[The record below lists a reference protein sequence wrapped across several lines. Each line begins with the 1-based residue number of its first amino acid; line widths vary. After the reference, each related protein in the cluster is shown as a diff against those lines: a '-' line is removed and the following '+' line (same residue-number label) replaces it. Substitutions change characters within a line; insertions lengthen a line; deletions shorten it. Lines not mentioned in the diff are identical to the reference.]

1 VASVGEPRLISE
13 VEIDACRTLFN
24 LSALAV
30 ENAQLFESARR
41 RSDKLAALNAL
52 GRQVNQTLSLDEV
65 VTEAIREM
73 VEMVQTDMAFLFL
86 REGEK
91 TDPGW
96 HRPQRRGQEVR
107 RDARTPRRECMCGLA
122 VHEGKP
128 LYSRNIF
135 ADMRCTWKECK
146 KAGFRSFAALPLRSG
161 TEIIG
166 VVGLACQAERDFE
179 PQAGSWRHSP
189 ARSPAASATPSC
201 TLRCNIMPKGWNSAS
216 PSAPPNYRRPSRN

>member
-73 VEMVQTDMAFLFL
+73 VETVQTDMAFLFL

-91 TDPGW
+91 LTLAGIGPKGAAKKFGEMPEHRVGSACAGWPCMKANHFIRGIFSPICAVPGKSAKRRASVPLPPFHCAVERRSSAW
-96 HRPQRRGQEVR
+96 SGWPARRSAISNRRPGPGDTRQPGRQRHPQRPVVR
-107 RDARTPRRECMCGLA
+107 
-122 VHEGKP
+122 
-128 LYSRNIF
+128 
-135 ADMRCTWKECK
+135 
-146 KAGFRSFAALPLRSG
+146 
-161 TEIIG
+161 
-166 VVGLACQAERDFE
+166 
-179 PQAGSWRHSP
+179 
-189 ARSPAASATPSC
+189 
-201 TLRCNIMPKGWNSAS
+201 
-216 PSAPPNYRRPSRN
+216 